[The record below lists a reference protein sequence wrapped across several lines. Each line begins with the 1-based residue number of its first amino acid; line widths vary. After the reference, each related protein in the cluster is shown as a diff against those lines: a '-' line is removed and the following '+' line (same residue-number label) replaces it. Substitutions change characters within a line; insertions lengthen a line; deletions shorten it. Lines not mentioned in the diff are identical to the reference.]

1 MRRESPGAAVKIL
14 LVTARY
20 PWPPRR
26 GDQLRAVE
34 ALASLAPELEVTV
47 LTPAP
52 PTARAPLSLPAD
64 LPCRLEIYR
73 PAAFPAAGLWRAA
86 RRGLPLECAF
96 FGGADLSRQLRRLA
110 PEHDAGLL
118 QLARLAPHADD
129 FGDTPFAVD
138 LIDSLSLNLSRR
150 ADFDPWLAPGLR
162 LEAALLLR
170 AERFLARR
178 ARRLLVVA
186 ERDRT
191 WLAGRLGADATER
204 LAVVP
209 LAVPAVEAPEPAGEA
224 PRSDLVLTGNLGY
237 FVNADAARWFLR
249 EVWPGLRARR
259 PSLTLTIAG
268 DRPGR
273 RLVHAARENGVRL
286 VPSPSDLR
294 SWIVGATVALAPM
307 RAGSGVPVKI
317 LEAWA
322 AGTPVVASPWAAAGT
337 TAEPGRDLLVATS
350 PREWIETLLA
360 LLDDPG
366 RRQTLAEGGRRRLA
380 AGHAPEAVG
389 AAWRQE
395 IDRLR

>member
-1 MRRESPGAAVKIL
+1 MKVL

-34 ALASLAPELEVTV
+34 ALASLASEHEITL

-52 PTARAPLSLPAD
+52 EVSAAAPPAG

-73 PAAFPAAGLWRAA
+73 PAPFPAAGLWRAA

-96 FGGADLSRQLRRLA
+96 FGGPDLSRQLRRLA
-110 PEHDAGLL
+110 PGHDAGLL
-118 QLARLAPHADD
+118 QLARLAPHAED

-150 ADFDPWLAPGLR
+150 ADFDPWIAPGLR

-178 ARRLLVVA
+178 AERLLVVA
-186 ERDRT
+186 ERDRA
-191 WLAGRLGADATER
+191 WLAGRLGAGAAEKLT
-204 LAVVP
+204 VVP
-209 LAVPAVEAPEPAGEA
+209 LAVPAAEPPQPAAEA

-249 EVWPGLRARR
+249 EIWPGLRARR
-259 PSLTLTIAG
+259 PSITLTIAG

-273 RLVHAARENGVRL
+273 RLVHAAREGGVRL
-286 VPSPSDLR
+286 VPSPPNLR
-294 SWIVGATVALAPM
+294 SWIAGAQVALAPM

-337 TAEPGRDLLVATS
+337 AALPGSDLLVATS
-350 PREWIETLLA
+350 PREWIEILLT

-366 RRQTLAEGGRRRLA
+366 RRQALAGQGRRRLA
-380 AGHAPEAVG
+380 AHHTPEAVG
-389 AAWRQE
+389 AAWRRE
-395 IDRLR
+395 IERIQPTSG